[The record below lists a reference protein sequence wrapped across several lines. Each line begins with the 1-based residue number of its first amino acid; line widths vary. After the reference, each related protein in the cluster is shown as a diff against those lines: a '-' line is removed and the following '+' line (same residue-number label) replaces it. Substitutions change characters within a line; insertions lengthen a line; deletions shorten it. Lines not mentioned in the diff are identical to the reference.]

1 MKILVTGHKGFIGSI
16 IYSNLKGKYADVDG
30 IDTGDSIP
38 DRKYDYIIHLGAR
51 TLIRLSKDKPYEYF
65 LDNLDL
71 SMRIL
76 ELARKHGSIVVYPTS
91 GSESEATNPYSLAKK
106 QVVEWIELYRNLYNL
121 RRHVL
126 KFYNIYGPTSRK
138 GAVFLFSDAALRGEP
153 ITIYG
158 DGTHVRD
165 FIHVNDVSRCI
176 DLILEGKVEEGHHE
190 IGTGIGT
197 SVNELIEIVERV
209 TGTKLKAIHKEYV
222 LPEGEALFAKKPLLK
237 ETISIEDGVREV
249 VGELKKERSL
259 PL

>member
-16 IYSNLKGKYADVDG
+16 IYSNLKGKYTEVDG
-30 IDTGDSIP
+30 IDAGDSIP
-38 DRKYDYIIHLGAR
+38 DREYDYIIHLGAR

-65 LDNLDL
+65 QDNLDL
-71 SMRIL
+71 SMRVL

-106 QVVEWIELYRNLYNL
+106 QVVEWIELYHNLYHL

-138 GAVFLFSDAALRGEP
+138 GAVYLFSNAALKNEP
-153 ITIYG
+153 VTVYG
-158 DGTHVRD
+158 DGSHVRD

-190 IGTGIGT
+190 IGTGRGT
-197 SVNELIEIVERV
+197 SVNELIEIVENT
-209 TGTKLKAIHKEYV
+209 TGVHLKVIHKEYI
-222 LPEGEALFAKKPLLK
+222 LPEAEVLYAKKPLLK
-237 ETISIEDGVREV
+237 KTISIEDGVREV
-249 VGELKKERSL
+249 VGELNKERSL